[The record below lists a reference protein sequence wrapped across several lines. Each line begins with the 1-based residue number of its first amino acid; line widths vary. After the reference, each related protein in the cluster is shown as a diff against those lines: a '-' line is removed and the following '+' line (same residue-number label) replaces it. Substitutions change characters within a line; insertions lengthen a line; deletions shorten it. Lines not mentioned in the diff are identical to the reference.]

1 MDREAAVIRS
11 EMTQTRADLER
22 KLELLQVRAREMTP
36 RRYVERHMPDYPVER
51 TIGAALTIAGLFM
64 AWRMYQGRA
73 VRRKRI
79 RQAMESYGRW

>member
-11 EMTQTRADLER
+11 EMSQTRTDLDH

-36 RRYVERHMPDYPVER
+36 RRYVQRHMPDYPVDR
-51 TIGAALTIAGLFM
+51 AIGAGLTVAGLFM
-64 AWRMYQGRA
+64 AWRMYQGRSA
-73 VRRKRI
+73 RRAQV